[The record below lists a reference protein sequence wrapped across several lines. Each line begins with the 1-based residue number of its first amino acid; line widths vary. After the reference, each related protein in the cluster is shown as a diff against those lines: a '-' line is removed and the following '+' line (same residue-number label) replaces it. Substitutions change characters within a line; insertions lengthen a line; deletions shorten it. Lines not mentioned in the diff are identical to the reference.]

1 MGENMKKRFVQTLIT
16 VFVMSSLIVTPV
28 LATPQED
35 AQSLETQKEEL
46 EGQAAD
52 INSQL
57 VGLLVSYDAL
67 QKDMADQEQ
76 KITQA
81 QSDLEEAQAKEQKQY
96 EDMKL
101 RIKYIYEQGD
111 TSAFEALV
119 TAKSYAEL
127 VSKTEYVQNVHSY
140 DRKKLKEYVETKEK
154 VEALKTELEA
164 GQADMEVMAAD
175 LSQQQ
180 TNLENTL
187 ADMRSRIADF
197 DSRLADAK
205 AQAAAQLDQ
214 LTEATQNVVA
224 SAQTGNGGGGKP
236 SSSTNNS
243 TQKPGNNTNNNV
255 ANNGN
260 TENQSNSQGGGSSN
274 NSAPP
279 ATKPGNAS
287 LGQQIAN
294 RGCEYVGNPYE
305 YGGTSLT
312 NGIDCSAFVQAI
324 HRQFGISTPRDSW
337 GQLSGGKA
345 VAYSDIMPG
354 DVVVYS
360 NHVAIYIGGGK
371 IVHASNSKPYPAGG
385 IKISSPWNYRTVLGV
400 RRYW

>member
-1 MGENMKKRFVQTLIT
+1 MRKRLIKALIT

-28 LATPQED
+28 LATPDED
-35 AQSLETQKEEL
+35 AQDLETQKEEL

-52 INSQL
+52 VSSQL

-76 KITQA
+76 KISQA
-81 QSDLEEAQAKEQKQY
+81 QSDLEAAQAKEQEQY

-101 RIKYIYEQGD
+101 RIRYIYEQGD

-127 VSKTEYVQNVHSY
+127 VNKTEYVQNVHKY

-154 VEALKTELEA
+154 VETLKTELEA
-164 GQADMEVMAAD
+164 GKADMEVMAAD
-175 LSQQQ
+175 LGQQQ

-197 DSRLADAK
+197 DSQLADAQ
-205 AQAAAQLDQ
+205 AQASAQLEQ
-214 LTEATQNVVA
+214 LTEATQNVVV
-224 SAQTGNGGGGKP
+224 SAQTGNGGAGKP
-236 SSSTNNS
+236 SSPGGNS
-243 TQKPGNNTNNNV
+243 GQKPNSNTGGNV
-255 ANNGN
+255 SNNGN
-260 TENQSNSQGGGSSN
+260 SGNNSKPQNGGSSN
-274 NSAPP
+274 NNTPP
-279 ATKPGNAS
+279 AATTPGNAS

-294 RGCEYVGNPYE
+294 RGCEYVGNPYQ

-337 GQLSGGKA
+337 GQLGGGKA

-360 NHVAIYIGGGK
+360 NHVAIYIGGGR

>member
-1 MGENMKKRFVQTLIT
+1 M
-16 VFVMSSLIVTPV
+16 
-28 LATPQED
+28 
-35 AQSLETQKEEL
+35 
-46 EGQAAD
+46 
-52 INSQL
+52 
-57 VGLLVSYDAL
+57 
-67 QKDMADQEQ
+67 
-76 KITQA
+76 
-81 QSDLEEAQAKEQKQY
+81 
-96 EDMKL
+96 
-101 RIKYIYEQGD
+101 
-111 TSAFEALV
+111 
-119 TAKSYAEL
+119 
-127 VSKTEYVQNVHSY
+127 SKTEYVQNVHSY

-260 TENQSNSQGGGSSN
+260 SGNQSNSQGGGSSN